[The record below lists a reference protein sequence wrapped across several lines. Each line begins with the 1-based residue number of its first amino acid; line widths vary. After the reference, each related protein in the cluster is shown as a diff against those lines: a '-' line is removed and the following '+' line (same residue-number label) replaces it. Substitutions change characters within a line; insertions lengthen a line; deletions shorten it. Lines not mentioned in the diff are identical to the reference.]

1 MKINGKIKAKG
12 ARFVRFYPSDWRS
25 GCLGLSLEQ
34 QGLYVAICVFQWE
47 TGRRL
52 FSDDTQAAHALG
64 LNPKNYRKV
73 RNELVERG
81 KLTLHENGY
90 ANVRAETELNAA
102 LGAGSASRR
111 QGEAE
116 QLEASRIVSN
126 QHKNRGNPLPERYAG
141 TNAIVNQSSINPGLI
156 VDQSSILV
164 EKINENQSRSIEPI
178 ANSREPKKEDPKPQ
192 FAQSDMP
199 SHVKPIAN
207 WSAAF
212 SQSVENHETVI
223 RATTGEILLLNGT
236 RQTWLE
242 KFGGDGERLD
252 LALIEI
258 AGDINEHSRKPLA
271 ADVQG
276 RLARKAGDKLDRDQR
291 YRAAVAANATAKA
304 APKPVKLSRWG

>member
-34 QGLYVAICVFQWE
+34 QGLYVAICAFQWE

-73 RNELVERG
+73 RNQLVERG
-81 KLTLHENGY
+81 KLTRHENGY

-116 QLEASRIVSN
+116 QLEASRDVRN

-141 TNAIVNQSSINPGLI
+141 TNAIVDQSSINPGLI

-164 EKINENQSRSIEPI
+164 EKTNENQSLSIEPI
-178 ANSREPKKEDPKPQ
+178 ANSQEPKKEDPKPQ

-258 AGDINEHSRKPLA
+258 AGDINEGSRKPLA

-291 YRAAVAANATAKA
+291 YRAAVASNAAAKA
-304 APKPVKLSRWG
+304 TSKPVKLSRW